1 MYFKRAPASFIM
13 YLQQINALVDL
24 LETQPPFKYR
34 YTRQNF
40 QDKSHLTFNMK
51 YSLAEIKR
59 FLQQHWSCRN
69 VLLKYIKNINQM
81 VTVQDFLDWEY
92 ECQTDLFL
100 VHYDNFVA
108 PHKFQKI
115 VDSII
120 AVWSEC
126 SLIKPVGK
134 QVFPLNL

>member
-1 MYFKRAPASFIM
+1 MYVQRLNS
-13 YLQQINALVDL
+13 LVEL

-40 QDKSHLTFNMK
+40 SDKSHLTFIEK
-51 YSLAEIKR
+51 YSLSEINE
-59 FLQQHWSCRN
+59 FLRQHWSCRN
-69 VLLKYIKNINQM
+69 VLLKYIKNISQM

-92 ECQTDLFL
+92 ECQVDLFL
-100 VHYDNFVA
+100 VHGDINFVA
-108 PHKFQKI
+108 PEKLSKI

-126 SLIKPVGK
+126 SY
-134 QVFPLNL
+134 